1 MVFADFVLKV
11 IVRVEQVSAYFDAVL
26 DLTELERL
34 IISNF
39 ARQFVPRI
47 QIHLTSAE
55 QGLVLLDVEPSV
67 KRVP

>member
-1 MVFADFVLKV
+1 MFFADFVLKV

-55 QGLVLLDVEPSV
+55 
-67 KRVP
+67 